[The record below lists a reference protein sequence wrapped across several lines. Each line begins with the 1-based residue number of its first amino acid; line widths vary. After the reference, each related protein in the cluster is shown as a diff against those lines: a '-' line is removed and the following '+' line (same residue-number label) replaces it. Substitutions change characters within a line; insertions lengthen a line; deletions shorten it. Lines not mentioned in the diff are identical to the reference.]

1 MTTFYRLKED
11 GKILDYIEF
20 EIATETKTE
29 VVTEI
34 EYKEVT
40 VQKEVIEY
48 KEVIVQK
55 EVIEYREVL
64 NENDEYEFQ
73 EVPVMQDVVETIEV
87 PVEKEV
93 TVTIDHIPAFI
104 RELYI
109 ETDRKIIK
117 LTDGSFAFEDE
128 ANLAEEEKRRIAKEF
143 EEAKQAKLNEAG
155 AMFAQERDKVR
166 FIQLDENR
174 RYGFDCANEDVTNFM
189 ASYVPLLIMQGGTT
203 EYKVYLNENNIKE
216 KELVYLSF
224 ADMHKAY
231 LEVSADQ
238 KEAYKWYGAIKA
250 RIDACTT
257 KEEVESIV
265 VEIVL

>member
-11 GKILDYIEF
+11 GTILDYTEF
-20 EIATETKTE
+20 DIATETTTQMVTRYETKE
-29 VVTEI
+29 VVEQ
-34 EYKEVT
+34 EKVYDE
-40 VQKEVIEY
+40 EGNF
-48 KEVIVQK
+48 
-55 EVIEYREVL
+55 VL
-64 NENDEYEFQ
+64 
-73 EVPVMQDVVETIEV
+73 QDVVKTIKVPYKVEETI
-87 PVEKEV
+87 
-93 TVTIDHIPAFI
+93 TIDHVPAFI
-104 RELYI
+104 REQYI

-128 ANLAEEEKRRIAKEF
+128 VNLAEEEKRRIAKAF
-143 EEAKQAKLNEAG
+143 EKAQQAKLNEAG

-174 RYGFDCANEDVTNFM
+174 KYGFDCANEDVTNFM

-238 KEAYKWYGAIKA
+238 KKAYKWYGAIKA

-257 KEEVESIV
+257 IEEVEAIV
-265 VEIVL
+265 VE

>member
-1 MTTFYRLKED
+1 MITFYRLKED
-11 GKILDYIEF
+11 GKILDYTEF

-29 VVTEI
+29 IVTEI
-34 EYKEVT
+34 EYKEEVVQEMVYDENGDGVLQYVVKT
-40 VQKEVIEY
+40 V
-48 KEVIVQK
+48 
-55 EVIEYREVL
+55 
-64 NENDEYEFQ
+64 
-73 EVPVMQDVVETIEV
+73 EV

-93 TVTIDHIPAFI
+93 TVTVDHVPAFI

-128 ANLAEEEKRRIAKEF
+128 VNLAEEEKRRIAKEF

-174 RYGFDCANEDVTNFM
+174 KYGFDCANEDVTNFM

-203 EYKVYLNENNIKE
+203 QYKVYLNEADLSE
-216 KELVYLSF
+216 KKLVELSF
-224 ADMHKAY
+224 EDMHKTY

-238 KEAYKWYGAIKA
+238 KNAYEWYGAIKA
-250 RIDACTT
+250 RIDVCTT

>member
-11 GKILDYIEF
+11 GKILDYAEF

-29 VVTEI
+29 IVTEI
-34 EYKEVT
+34 EYKEEVVQEMVYDENGDGVLQDAVKT
-40 VQKEVIEY
+40 V
-48 KEVIVQK
+48 
-55 EVIEYREVL
+55 
-64 NENDEYEFQ
+64 
-73 EVPVMQDVVETIEV
+73 EVPI
-87 PVEKEV
+87 EKEV
-93 TVTIDHIPAFI
+93 TITVDHIPAFI

-128 ANLAEEEKRRIAKEF
+128 VNLAEEEKRRIAKEF

-155 AMFAQERDKVR
+155 AMFARERDKVR

-174 RYGFDCANEDVTNFM
+174 KYGFDCANEDVTNFM

-224 ADMHKAY
+224 EDMHKAY

-257 KEEVESIV
+257 KEEVEAIV

>member
-11 GKILDYIEF
+11 GKILDYTEF
-20 EIATETKTE
+20 EIASETKTE
-29 VVTEI
+29 TVTEI
-34 EYKEVT
+34 EYNEVT
-40 VQKEVIEY
+40 
-48 KEVIVQK
+48 VQK

-64 NENDEYEFQ
+64 NENGEYEVQ

-128 ANLAEEEKRRIAKEF
+128 VNLAEEEKRRIAKEF

-174 RYGFDCANEDVTNFM
+174 KYGFDCANEDVTNFM

-203 EYKVYLNENNIKE
+203 QYKVYLDENNLKD
-216 KELVYLSF
+216 KGLVELSF
-224 ADMHKAY
+224 EDMHKTY

-238 KEAYKWYGAIKA
+238 KNAYEWYGAIKA